1 MQQQALT
8 LPLRL
13 QLVGQEPELA
23 FATPLVCR
31 LDLRFDRFAFP
42 APCHASLYAACCG
55 SRTRAS
61 LVLSRRRSLVRC
73 NDCIAAAKRQGRTLL
88 AFIAFQAAD
97 LLPAMRARHD
107 ASAQSQRIT
116 RGLIR
121 RRQVMFHAFG
131 YQLHIC
137 HQPNLTGP
145 SNRDLDK
152 PAANTEAR
160 AGFAER
166 APPGAIGNAAQQRS
180 KLPDPRVEVC
190 TLLCRVLIQVGF
202 QLV

>member
-1 MQQQALT
+1 MQQQAVT
-8 LPLRL
+8 LSLRL
-13 QLVGQEPELA
+13 QLFGREPGLSAAAALVG
-23 FATPLVCR
+23 R

-42 APCHASLYAACCG
+42 APCHASLYVARCGWRISAALD
-55 SRTRAS
+55 STRRGRFVGYDS
-61 LVLSRRRSLVRC
+61 
-73 NDCIAAAKRQGRTLL
+73 IAAKRKGRTLL
-88 AFIAFQAAD
+88 AFIAFEAAD

>member
-8 LPLRL
+8 LPLCL
-13 QLVGQEPELA
+13 QLFGGEPELA

-42 APCHASLYAACCG
+42 APCHASLYVACCG

-73 NDCIAAAKRQGRTLL
+73 YDCIAAAKRQGRTLL

-97 LLPAMRARHD
+97 LLPAMPARHD
-107 ASAQSQRIT
+107 AATQSQRIA

-131 YQLHIC
+131 YQLRIRH
-137 HQPNLTGP
+137 HPKLRGP
-145 SNRDLDK
+145 TNSGLVSR
-152 PAANTEAR
+152 
-160 AGFAER
+160 
-166 APPGAIGNAAQQRS
+166 GAH
-180 KLPDPRVEVC
+180 
-190 TLLCRVLIQVGF
+190 
-202 QLV
+202 